1 MIEGPISL
9 NQGVSRRVLD
19 PTMSRNTTTGR
30 GIGCYGISALR
41 AKVEFLKQEKAVNV
55 NEAKT
60 TKTDRSKAT
69 EG

>member
-1 MIEGPISL
+1 MMEGPISL
-9 NQGVSRRVLD
+9 NQGVSQRVLD
-19 PTMSRNTTTGR
+19 PTMSRNTTAGR
-30 GIGCYGISALR
+30 GIGRYDISALR
-41 AKVEFLKQEKAVNV
+41 AKLEFLQQGKAV